1 MRQILVFL
9 SRFLSE
15 KQTQKMLLQIAKR
28 LAEKTSFK
36 WDDEIIDAFCGIWND
51 YYMRKNFHDPW
62 CKAKKWNQ

>member
-15 KQTQKMLLQIAKR
+15 KQTQKMLLQIARR

-36 WDDEIIDAFCGIWND
+36 WDDEIIDAFCSIWTD
-51 YYMRKNFHDPW
+51 YYRTKNGI
-62 CKAKKWNQ
+62 NNY

>member
-15 KQTQKMLLQIAKR
+15 KQTQKMLLQIARR
-28 LAEKTSFK
+28 LAEKTAFK

-51 YYMRKNFHDPW
+51 YYRD
-62 CKAKKWNQ
+62 KKWKQ